1 MEVGMIT
8 NSLYGAGM
16 TDIEKIA
23 DWAADHD
30 ATGSRAKRAA
40 GQSGF

>member
-23 DWAADHD
+23 DWAADHG
-30 ATGSRAKRAA
+30 TGSRAKRAA